1 MKWREFSGA
10 RGGRAVFAL
19 LSILVHFKE
28 EKHMNRRYIISLS
41 ALTALGLALLP
52 SNAISQQKS
61 LKEQLIGTWTL
72 VSATQRT
79 KEGVKS
85 DRWGPNPRG
94 RAIFEANGRYSFMIF
109 RSDVPKFASNN
120 MNQVT
125 AEEAKAAMQGMTANY
140 GTWSIDEATKTLTM
154 NIEASS
160 SPNLNGG
167 TQKRIISSLS
177 ADEFKYT
184 NPASQIGSVDDVV
197 WKRTK

>member
-1 MKWREFSGA
+1 
-10 RGGRAVFAL
+10 
-19 LSILVHFKE
+19 
-28 EKHMNRRYIISLS
+28 MNRRYIINLS
-41 ALTALGLALLP
+41 ALTAVGLALLP

-72 VSATQRT
+72 VSAAQVT

-94 RAIFEANGRYSFMIF
+94 RAIFEANGFF

-125 AEEAKAAMQGMTANY
+125 AEEAKAAIQGMTANY
-140 GTWSIDEATKTLTM
+140 GTWSIDEATKTLTT
-154 NIEASS
+154 NIEGSS

-177 ADEFKYT
+177 ADELKYT

-197 WKRTK
+197 WKRAK

>member
-1 MKWREFSGA
+1 
-10 RGGRAVFAL
+10 
-19 LSILVHFKE
+19 
-28 EKHMNRRYIISLS
+28 MNPRYIISLS

-72 VSATQRT
+72 VSATQVT

-109 RSDVPKFASNN
+109 RTDVPKFASNN

-125 AEEAKAAMQGMTANY
+125 AEEAKAPIKEMTANY
-140 GTWSIDEATKTLTM
+140 GRWSCDEATKTLPT
-154 NIEASS
+154 NIGGSS
-160 SPNLNGG
+160 SQILRGG
-167 TQKRIISSLS
+167 PKKRIISSLS
-177 ADEFKYT
+177 GDKLKYPT
-184 NPASQIGSVDDVV
+184 PASQIGSVDDVV
-197 WKRTK
+197 WKRAK